1 MAANLVT
8 HYSVPGDSVC
18 VRPAGCGHDP
28 ATWTEEQVADELWVW
43 RIPDGSTAMVELLG
57 WAERSPE
64 EWRAAFPSDMPL
76 DEGLLRRIEEAVAR
90 ESRAFASSGRYLEY
104 AAAIASQPRSP
115 VK

>member
-18 VRPAGCGHDP
+18 VRTAGCGHDP
-28 ATWTEEQVADELWVW
+28 ARWTEEQVADELWVW

-57 WAERSPE
+57 WAARSPE
-64 EWRAAFPSDMPL
+64 ERRAAFPPDVPL
-76 DEGLLRRIEEAVAR
+76 DDGLLRRIEEAVAR
-90 ESRAFASSGRYLEY
+90 ESRAFGASGRYPEY
-104 AAAIASQPRSP
+104 AAVTAPHSP